1 MTREELAK
9 AGSDTRTAIGR
20 AIYREK
26 IRPLVHPQH
35 KGKLLVIDLETG
47 DYEMDYDSVT
57 ARERL
62 EERHT
67 EGFTY
72 TVRVGYRAA
81 YSFRNFRA
89 PEEEC

>member
-1 MTREELAK
+1 MTREEWAK
-9 AGSDTRTAIGR
+9 VDGDEAAAIGR

-35 KGKLLVIDLETG
+35 KGKLVVIDLETG

-57 ARERL
+57 ASERL
-62 EERHT
+62 EERRPECYT
-67 EGFTY
+67 F

-81 YSFRNFRA
+81 FHIGGSWT
-89 PEEEC
+89 PDDEC

>member
-9 AGSDTRTAIGR
+9 EDGDARAAIGR

-47 DYEMDYDSVT
+47 DYEKDDSSAQ

-62 EERHT
+62 EERHP
-67 EGFTY
+67 EGFTH
-72 TVRVGYRAA
+72 TVRVGFRAA
-81 YSFRNFRA
+81 FHFGGSRT
-89 PEEEC
+89 PDDEC